1 MFTANFGNLLQK
13 LRQLGDIRRDPLR
26 LCRTYAGRGF

>member
-13 LRQLGDIRRDPLR
+13 LRQLGDVRRDPAR
-26 LCRTYAGRGF
+26 LDAHCALS